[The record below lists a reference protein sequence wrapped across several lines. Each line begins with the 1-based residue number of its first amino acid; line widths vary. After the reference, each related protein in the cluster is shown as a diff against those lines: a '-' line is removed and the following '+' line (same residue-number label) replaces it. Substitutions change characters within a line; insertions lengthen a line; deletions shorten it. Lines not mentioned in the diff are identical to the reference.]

1 MKYNE
6 MWNEFICK
14 NDIGD
19 DVDYG
24 VFEYE
29 KEDIDNV
36 LNGSLCAEIS
46 PYDVI
51 RYNDYAIPFVGD
63 YNIIIDDKENAICVI
78 KTNRVDMIP
87 FIDIKEQMAKK
98 LGFDS
103 IENFRE
109 RYKKILASELKEIK
123 ENYKD
128 EAVCVI
134 EEFEVVYK

>member
-1 MKYNE
+1 
-6 MWNEFICK
+6 
-14 NDIGD
+14 
-19 DVDYG
+19 
-24 VFEYE
+24 
-29 KEDIDNV
+29 
-36 LNGSLCAEIS
+36 
-46 PYDVI
+46 
-51 RYNDYAIPFVGD
+51 
-63 YNIIIDDKENAICVI
+63 
-78 KTNRVDMIP
+78 MIP